1 MGEYDSYG
9 VLQDY
14 LIRIGEKKSPQA
26 FLQSLPQ
33 EAKDKLL
40 ALLEQKAKM
49 RDGKALSRWSFTQN
63 YHRTHKLVPLSWNQR
78 EFLRAIYADESKE
91 IVIRKAVQVGIS
103 EWAVVDLLYMTME
116 LGWSGAYVITKTKAR
131 DSFVA
136 ERINKILNAIPYY
149 RKNVGKIDNLGIKE
163 LGKGVA
169 RFLGSNA
176 PDDFVSFPAD
186 FLIIDE
192 VDLCDQ
198 ENLKLVPDRLQA
210 SEHKFQ
216 RWIGNPT
223 LEGYGIDALYENSD
237 QKIWTVYC
245 EKCKTY
251 QTLDW
256 FENIIEETNFGI
268 TLRDTKYLEHPKQ
281 ATIHP
286 ICPCG
291 ARLNRLGKG
300 QWLKRKESKISGYT
314 LSQIYSPT
322 VTLEEMYAEYLESK
336 DNVGKL
342 QIFYNNKLGY
352 SFSKEGMK
360 ITEGM
365 LLKTEQPYG
374 FSDLYQGMNVVTA
387 GVDVGSGVLHVIIR
401 EICDEGR
408 RLLFVGMVPS
418 FDDLEEL
425 INKYHITTMMI
436 DAEPEKRLSLAFQK
450 DHFDTVWLV
459 DYHVQES
466 SQTDIH
472 VFKDKQFLRV
482 RRTSAFDGLLEDF
495 VTGVIIN
502 AVGCK
507 ELYNGDYFKQ
517 LCAITRVQQDEKFV
531 WISKGPDHFAH
542 AENYCRLAL
551 QAINDPSISFL
562 QSGDQRDLKEKSTEE
577 ILYDLNINAQQQ
589 LLRLVFN

>member
-1 MGEYDSYG
+1 MSEHD
-9 VLQDY
+9 VLADY
-14 LIRIGEKKSPQA
+14 LQRIGEKRSPQT
-26 FLQSLPQ
+26 FLQMLPQ
-33 EAKDKLL
+33 ETKDKLL
-40 ALLEQKAKM
+40 ALLDQKAKM

-63 YHRTHKLVPLSWNQR
+63 NHRTHKLVPLSWHQR
-78 EFLRAIYADESKE
+78 DFLRAIYADESKE

-103 EWAVVDLLYMTME
+103 EWAVVDLLYMCME
-116 LGWSGAYVITKTKAR
+116 LGWSGAYVMTKTKAR

-136 ERINKILNAIPYY
+136 ERINKILTSVPYY

-245 EKCKTY
+245 EGCKTY

-256 FENIIEETNFGI
+256 FENVIEETEFGI
-268 TLRDTKYLEHPKQ
+268 ILRDKIYRENPDQ

-291 ARLNRLGKG
+291 HRINRHGKG
-300 QWLKRKESKISGYT
+300 KWLRRKESPISGYT

-322 VTLEEMYAEYLESK
+322 VTLEEMFIEYLDSK

-342 QIFYNNKLGY
+342 QIFYNNRLGF

-360 ITEGM
+360 VTEGM
-365 LLKTEQPYG
+365 LLRCEQDYAPGDEYYG
-374 FSDLYQGMNVVTA
+374 ENLVTA
-387 GVDVGSGVLHVIIR
+387 GVDVGSGALHIVIR
-401 EICDEGR
+401 EVIEEQR
-408 RLLFVGMVPS
+408 RLLFVGTVTS
-418 FDDLEEL
+418 FDALEEL
-425 INKYHITTMMI
+425 ISRYNVAVMVI
-436 DAEPEKRLSLAFQK
+436 DAEPEKRLSLSFQK
-450 DHFDTVWLV
+450 DHFDVVWLA

-466 SQTDIH
+466 SQTDLYVH
-472 VFKDKQFLRV
+472 KDKQFLRS
-482 RRTSAFDGLLEDF
+482 RRTSALDGLLEDI
-495 VTGVIIN
+495 VTGNLVN
-502 AVGCK
+502 FRGCK
-507 ELYNGDYFKQ
+507 GLYNGDYYKQ
-517 LCAITRVQQDEKFV
+517 MCSSTRIQQDEKFV
-531 WISKGPDHFAH
+531 WINKSADHFMH
-542 AENYCRLAL
+542 AESYCRLAL
-551 QAINDPSISFL
+551 QALDNPNISFAQNEGNEDL
-562 QSGDQRDLKEKSTEE
+562 REQSVEQILSKLVTQATENLLDLFYT
-577 ILYDLNINAQQQ
+577 
-589 LLRLVFN
+589 